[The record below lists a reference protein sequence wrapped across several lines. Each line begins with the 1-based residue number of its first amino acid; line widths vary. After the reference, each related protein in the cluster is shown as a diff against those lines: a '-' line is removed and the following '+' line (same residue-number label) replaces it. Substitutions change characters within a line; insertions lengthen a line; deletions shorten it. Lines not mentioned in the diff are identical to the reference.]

1 MNYTRAFS
9 YVFEDKNWP
18 SKLLIAGLISL
29 IPIIGQFYLLGWVV
43 EIVRRVKA
51 GRVDILPT
59 THFSYFLT
67 LGLKM
72 FVVSLIYSIP
82 VVILSCI
89 ITLINGQA
97 EYADGSLSVVVY
109 TSMGCFGSILS
120 FVINCA
126 IALLG
131 TYGMIK
137 LAQTDQI
144 KSCLD
149 FGDAFRTIK
158 ANLSAFIIVELLA
171 IVAGLIQFAGLIF
184 CFIGIIFTLPYGT
197 AIVGHLVGQLWDNL
211 KNPDNNRKPYRG
223 AVKNETNNVADE
235 APFTKVQDIEN
246 FQDTP
251 EAADDNIQE
260 AVIVTEE
267 PIAEPSEPEEDIPV
281 DTSETETVKPSDNK
295 PDDQNPDEGSDDDD
309 LPSFE

>member
-9 YVFEDKNWP
+9 YVFEDKNWI

-29 IPIIGQFYLLGWVV
+29 IPIVGQFYLLGWVI

-89 ITLINGQA
+89 VTLINSHA
-97 EYADGSLSVVVY
+97 EYTDNSISVVFY
-109 TSMGCFGSILS
+109 NSMGCFGSLLT

-126 IALLG
+126 VALLG

-144 KSCLD
+144 KACLD

-158 ANLSAFIIVELLA
+158 ENFSAFIIVELLTIA
-171 IVAGLIQFAGLIF
+171 AGIIEGAGLII
-184 CFIGIIFTLPYGT
+184 CFIGIIFTAPYGT
-197 AIVGHLVGQLWDNL
+197 AIIGHLVGQLWDNL
-211 KNPDNNRKPYRG
+211 KDADNSRKPYRG
-223 AVKNETNNVADE
+223 SVQNEPEDIVSE
-235 APFTKVQDIEN
+235 VPFTKVQDIEN
-246 FQDTP
+246 YQSTP
-251 EAADDNIQE
+251 VNNDIQE

-267 PIAEPSEPEEDIPV
+267 PIASPTEEAEEIHVDSPETGAAE
-281 DTSETETVKPSDNK
+281 PSDNK
-295 PDDQNPDEGSDDDD
+295 PDDQNPGEGPDDNDI
-309 LPSFE
+309 PSFE